1 MFGFDFG
8 GSLTK
13 VAYISPDGKFHFDL
27 FRTTKENI
35 ERYFTAQDGSCLA
48 KFAPEPL
55 KNWAVV
61 GAGSWKFS
69 KFLDT
74 ITPPAVKGDEM
85 KAASKGVEVVLD
97 RGLEIRTY
105 GGSGKIG
112 ARYIIA
118 SMGTGVSFTA
128 VERGKDVRHIGGSA
142 IGGGTL
148 MALARLILN
157 VTDFQQLCKIAATGN
172 ASSLDLLIKDI
183 VGEDYG
189 DGPLKMDVV
198 ASSMAKAAWME
209 ERPPDADIAAS
220 IIATVSFSIGAHV
233 ASLCAAEKIDTV
245 IFVGGFLDMDGLIA
259 YNLQRSVNLF
269 HPEITIAIPKD
280 HHFMGAIGAA
290 TQANLSKQ

>member
-1 MFGFDFG
+1 MFGFDLG

-13 VAYISPDGKFHFDL
+13 VAYVSPDGDFRFDL
-27 FRTTKENI
+27 FRTTEENVHN
-35 ERYFTAQDGSCLA
+35 YFTAKDGHCLA
-48 KFAPEPL
+48 KFVPEPL
-55 KNWAVV
+55 QKWGIT

-69 KFLDT
+69 KFFAG
-74 ITPPAVKGDEM
+74 ISPAAVTENEM

-97 RGLEIRTY
+97 RGLEMKTY

-112 ARYIIA
+112 SRYVIA
-118 SMGTGVSFTA
+118 SMGTGVSFTV
-128 VERGKDVRHIGGSA
+128 VERGKSARHIGGSA

-148 MALARLILN
+148 MALSRLLLG
-157 VTDFQQLCKIAATGN
+157 VTDFQELCTIASKGC
-172 ASSLDLLIKDI
+172 SSNLDLLIKDI

-209 ERPPDADIAAS
+209 ERPSNEDIAAS
-220 IIATVSFSIGAHV
+220 IVATVSFSIGAHV
-233 ASLCAAEKIDTV
+233 ATVCTAEKIDTV
-245 IFVGGFLDMDGLIA
+245 VFVGGFLDMDGLIA

-269 HPEITIAIPKD
+269 HPEITLAIPKN

-290 TQANLSKQ
+290 IRAGEAE